1 MSNEIIPRQGIAIAH
16 ADNPIG
22 MTLAAGHHGGVN
34 YGAVAIESERA
45 IAEAQGKMTLAK
57 RFPRSMTAATTE
69 FMDACKSP
77 EFAATAFYSVPNR
90 GSGPSIRF
98 AEEAARCYG
107 NFIYGH
113 RELSRT
119 DPGPGP
125 RDYGKSEV
133 EVYAWDMERNNY
145 STRQI
150 TVVHCVDTKNGPR
163 KLTDQADID
172 SRIANVA
179 SKQMRG
185 RILALMPKGMIA
197 AGIEECKR
205 TLAGNNDKPL
215 RERLIAMAAA
225 FGRYGVTD
233 AHLTAYLGHPV
244 DSTTIDELGD
254 LMGIYNAIRDGAKP
268 SEYFQLADSDDGKQ
282 QAPAA
287 AAISQQIKEST
298 EQQAAK
304 PAATTTRTRRAP
316 AQESKATESNSKQEK
331 EPASESSQK
340 QADQQ
345 QTEQTQPQQEQQ
357 QTQQQEQT
365 AAPAGAAADSED
377 DDPF

>member
-1 MSNEIIPRQGIAIAH
+1 MSNDMVPHQGGALVP
-16 ADNPIG
+16 ADNPVSR
-22 MTLAAGHHGGVN
+22 TLAVGHAPGMN
-34 YGAVAIESERA
+34 LGAVAIESERA

-113 RELSRT
+113 RELGRT
-119 DPGPGP
+119 PPGPGP
-125 RDYGKSEV
+125 KDYGASEI
-133 EVYAWDMERNNY
+133 EVYAWDVERNNH

-150 TVVHCVDTKNGPR
+150 TVMHCLDTKNGPR

-172 SRIANVA
+172 NRIANVA

-205 TLAGNNDKPL
+205 TLAGDNEKPL
-215 RERLIAMAAA
+215 SDRLINMAAA
-225 FGRYGVTD
+225 FGRFGVTD

-244 DSTTIDELGD
+244 DSTTLDELGD
-254 LMGIYNAIRDGAKP
+254 LMGIYNAIRDGAKT
-268 SEYFQLADSDDGKQ
+268 SDYFQLGDAPDDGKQ
-282 QAPAA
+282 PAPAA
-287 AAISQQIKEST
+287 AAITQQVQQSN
-298 EQQAAK
+298 EQQK
-304 PAATTTRTRRAP
+304 PAATRTTRSRSSTNGKP
-316 AQESKATESNSKQEK
+316 AESDAQQKKDSQSESPHKQE
-331 EPASESSQK
+331 A
-340 QADQQ
+340 
-345 QTEQTQPQQEQQ
+345 QP
-357 QTQQQEQT
+357 TDT
-365 AAPAGAAADSED
+365 PPPPAGAQPSSTGASPTPSTPPVD